1 VIDSGF
7 GYCPSDDEQI
17 LFAHFQ
23 CCVDT
28 LESPQE
34 LIQDF
39 RNLFLGERDYCQS
52 SVWQAL
58 GRIVDAESS
67 DQTFPL
73 ILNRCCYILINRW
86 RTRTRLYWA
95 IPTLVD
101 LFEIIPPGLPSSWTA
116 KRLRS
121 LIQSF
126 RETEQYRALRRLAQI
141 YSETPSIITQPHT
154 QTLESLIVR
163 YPFLYEQCLLTDHS
177 TDEQRQQIRTMRREA
192 QQQFNEDLSQYLAY
206 HRTHPDEKNHL
217 QPVDNPTLLSERK
230 FRTAWKHF
238 TGRIDG
244 GYTYQESAK
253 LFLKQSAQSCP
264 YRVFKE
270 DLFDYLNSTVEAK
283 YGEKRFSQRLNQVL
297 QETLPHNHSQT
308 VNQSL
313 LASTCRKLFNF
324 IVVESNQNPSHF
336 VFLDLM
342 NNLGASRVI
351 GMLLKMILI
360 CRKVKADLEKRF
372 SVLFNHYATFPQD
385 QVAWLVESLETLN
398 IAFSANST
406 ILAAS

>member
-1 VIDSGF
+1 MIDSGF

-23 CCVDT
+23 WCLDT
-28 LESPQE
+28 FESPQE
-34 LIQDF
+34 LINDF
-39 RNLFLGERDYCQS
+39 RNLLLGEQDHVQN

-67 DQTFPL
+67 DQNFPF

-86 RTRTRLYWA
+86 RTRSRLYWA
-95 IPTLVD
+95 IPALIE
-101 LFEIIPPGLPSSWTA
+101 LFEIIPQGLPSSWTA

-121 LIQSF
+121 LIENF
-126 RETEQYRALRRLAQI
+126 RNTDQYLALRRLAQI
-141 YSETPSIITQPHT
+141 YSETPSIITQPQT
-154 QTLESLIVR
+154 QSLESLIVR
-163 YPFLYEQCLLTDHS
+163 YPFLYEQCLLTDDS
-177 TDEQRQQIRTMRREA
+177 TDEQRQQIRQIRFSA
-192 QQQFNEDLSQYLAY
+192 QQKFNEDLSQYLTY
-206 HRTHPDEKNHL
+206 HRTHPDERIHL
-217 QPVDNPTLLSERK
+217 PPVPNPTLLSERK

-238 TGRIDG
+238 TGRVDG

-270 DLFDYLNSTVEAK
+270 DLFDYLNATVEAK
-283 YGEKRFSQRLNQVL
+283 YGEKRFSQRLSQVL

-313 LASTCRKLFNF
+313 LVSTCRKLFNF
-324 IVVESNQNPSHF
+324 IVVESHQNPSHF
-336 VFLDLM
+336 VFLDLIS
-342 NNLGASRVI
+342 NLGASRVI

-372 SVLFNHYATFPQD
+372 SVLFNHYATCPQD
-385 QVAWLVESLETLN
+385 QVTWLVESLETLN
-398 IAFSANST
+398 IAFSAHST
-406 ILAAS
+406 IFVGS

>member
-23 CCVDT
+23 RCVDT
-28 LESPQE
+28 LDSPQE
-34 LIQDF
+34 LIQNF
-39 RNLFLGERDYCQS
+39 RNLFLGERDYSQS

-67 DQTFPL
+67 DETFPF

-86 RTRTRLYWA
+86 RTRSRLYSA
-95 IPTLVD
+95 IPSLVN
-101 LFEIIPPGLPSSWTA
+101 LFEVLPPGLPSSWTA

-141 YSETPSIITQPHT
+141 YSEKPSIITQPHT

-177 TDEQRQQIRTMRREA
+177 TDEQRQQIRMMRRDA

-206 HRTHPDEKNHL
+206 HRTHPDEQIHL
-217 QPVDNPTLLSERK
+217 ETVENPTLLSERK

-238 TGRIDG
+238 TGRVDG

-253 LFLKQSAQSCP
+253 LFLKQSVQSCP

-283 YGEKRFSQRLNQVL
+283 YGEKRFSQRLYEVL
-297 QETLPHNHSQT
+297 QDTLPHNHSQT
-308 VNQSL
+308 VNHSL

-324 IVVESNQNPSHF
+324 IVVESPQNPSHF
-336 VFLDLM
+336 VFLDLI

-351 GMLLKMILI
+351 GMLIKMVLI

-372 SVLFNHYATFPQD
+372 FVLFNHYATFPQD

-398 IAFSANST
+398 IALSANFT
-406 ILAAS
+406 ALASS

>member
-1 VIDSGF
+1 MIDSGF

-23 CCVDT
+23 WCVDT

-34 LIQDF
+34 LITDF
-39 RNLFLGERDYCQS
+39 RNLFLGERDHSQN

-58 GRIVDAESS
+58 GRIVDADKS
-67 DQTFPL
+67 DQTFPF

-86 RTRTRLYWA
+86 RTRSRLYWA
-95 IPTLVD
+95 IPALIE
-101 LFEIIPPGLPSSWTA
+101 LFEIIPQGLPSSWTA

-121 LIQSF
+121 LIQIF
-126 RETEQYRALRRLAQI
+126 RETEQYRALRRIAQI
-141 YSETPSIITQPHT
+141 YSETPLIISQPQT
-154 QTLESLIVR
+154 QTLERLMVR
-163 YPFLYEQCLLTDHS
+163 YPFLYEQCLLTDDS
-177 TDEQRQQIRTMRREA
+177 TDDQRQQIRNMRWEA
-192 QQQFNEDLSQYLAY
+192 QQKFNQDLSQYLAY
-206 HRTHPDEKNHL
+206 HRTHPDEKIHL
-217 QPVDNPTLLSERK
+217 PPVANPTLLSERK

-238 TGRIDG
+238 TGRVDG

-253 LFLKQSAQSCP
+253 LFLKQSVQSCP

-324 IVVESNQNPSHF
+324 IVVESSQNPSHF

-342 NNLGASRVI
+342 SNLGGSRVI

-385 QVAWLVESLETLN
+385 QVTWLVESLETLN
-398 IAFSANST
+398 IAFSANFT
-406 ILAAS
+406 ALAAS